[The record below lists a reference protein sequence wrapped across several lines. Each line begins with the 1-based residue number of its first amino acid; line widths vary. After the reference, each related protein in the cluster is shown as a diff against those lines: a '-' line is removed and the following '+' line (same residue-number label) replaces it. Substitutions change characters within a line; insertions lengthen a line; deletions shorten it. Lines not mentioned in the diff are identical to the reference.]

1 MKAILGAILG
11 ITITFSPLVA
21 GQEPAPEKEKQKQ
34 DEAKKPPTKQQEPQT
49 PEKPKPKP
57 EKPAQPPAPPKPQK
71 PGPED
76 KQQQQDKQQQK
87 ENQEEAKKAQQ
98 SKPPGQSG
106 QQNNAKQ
113 ETARASYGKGQRI
126 PTEKFQSSFGSQH
139 HFRVQHLENG
149 RRFESG
155 GYRFELVE
163 VWPAGWS
170 YDDDC
175 YIEQDGDDYY
185 VVDLYHPDI
194 RVAVIVVE
202 G

>member
-1 MKAILGAILG
+1 MKAILGAMLG
-11 ITITFSPLVA
+11 ITIIFSPLVA

-34 DEAKKPPTKQQEPQT
+34 DEAKKPPAKQEPQA
-49 PEKPKPKP
+49 PENPKPKP
-57 EKPAQPPAPPKPQK
+57 EKPPQPAAPPKPPK

-76 KQQQQDKQQQK
+76 KQQRQDKQKK
-87 ENQEEAKKAQQ
+87 EAGEEAKKTKE
-98 SKPPGQSG
+98 SKQPGQNG
-106 QQNNAKQ
+106 QQNNPRPQ
-113 ETARASYGKGQRI
+113 TAQAAHGKGQRI
-126 PTEKFQSSFGSQH
+126 PTEKFQSNFGSQH

-149 RRFESG
+149 RRFERG

-185 VVDLYHPDI
+185 VVDLIHPDI